1 VSNLQLTWSNEMD
14 SLLILTLFKKMA
26 ENPAYGQRPSET
38 VVSLASVLARTHGI
52 VGDSDWEA
60 IASAGALLWRA
71 QKEEIEAS
79 TFLAELMRTMRR
91 GH

>member
-1 VSNLQLTWSNEMD
+1 MSNLKLTWNKEMD

-38 VVSLASVLARTHGI
+38 VVSLANVLARTHGV

-79 TFLAELMRTMRR
+79 TFFSELMRTMRR
-91 GH
+91 TY

>member
-1 VSNLQLTWSNEMD
+1 MD

-26 ENPAYGQRPSET
+26 ENPNYGQRPSET

-71 QKEEIEAS
+71 QKKEIEAS
-79 TFLAELMRTMRR
+79 TFLSELMRTMR
-91 GH
+91 GAH

>member
-1 VSNLQLTWSNEMD
+1 MD
-14 SLLILTLFKKMA
+14 DLLILTLFKKMA
-26 ENPAYGQRPSET
+26 DNPGYGQRPSEA
-38 VVSLASVLARTHGI
+38 VISLANVLARTHGV

-79 TFLAELMRTMRR
+79 IFLSELMRKMRR